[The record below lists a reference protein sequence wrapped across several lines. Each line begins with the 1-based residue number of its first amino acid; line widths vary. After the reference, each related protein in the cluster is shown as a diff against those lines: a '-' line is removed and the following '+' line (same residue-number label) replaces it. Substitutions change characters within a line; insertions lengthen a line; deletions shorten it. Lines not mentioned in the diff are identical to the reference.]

1 MLDTVDPAVA
11 LDKKTFE
18 RLRAEKELKLGEL
31 QRQAH
36 EDGLPVLLVF
46 EGWNGAGKGV
56 QINALLQC
64 FDPRGFQV
72 HTISRPNC
80 EEINRPFLWRFW
92 TKLPPK
98 GRIAIYDRSW
108 YYQTTM
114 DRVEERI
121 TRDQA
126 ELAYHDIQSFERQ
139 LVDDGYLIL
148 KFFLHISAKEQKK
161 RLRKVENDPE
171 QRWRVTG
178 DDWRAHQLYA
188 QYWDAFEEMFRQ
200 TDTAF
205 APWHVVEAE
214 DKRYSRV
221 KIMDI
226 IIAAVSRRLE
236 EMKRSAGAPPA
247 PASPAAPYVE
257 AVPFK
262 TAILR
267 EADLSRACEKKEYER
282 KLPVL
287 QERLRDLQ
295 YQAFREGV
303 PLIIVFEGWDAAG
316 KGGTIKRLT
325 NSLDPR
331 GYYVVPVGSPTD
343 EERQYHYLWRFWRH
357 MPADG
362 IVAIFDRSWYG
373 RVLVERVEGYARE
386 SEWRRAYRE
395 INEMEEHLAND
406 GAVLLKFWL
415 HIDADEQLKRFKA
428 READPNKQWKITAE
442 DWRNRDKRDLYEQAI
457 QEMFFR
463 TSTRLAPW
471 TVVES
476 NCKYYARLKTLETV
490 IQALEKRLK

>member
-1 MLDTVDPAVA
+1 MLDTVDPSISMG
-11 LDKKTFE
+11 KKDFA
-18 RLRAEKELKLGEL
+18 RLREEKEMRLGEL

-36 EDGLPVLLVF
+36 ECGLPILLVF

-56 QINALLQC
+56 QINALVQNL
-64 FDPRGFQV
+64 DPRGFKV

-80 EEINRPFLWRFW
+80 EETNRPFLWRFW

-98 GRIAIYDRSW
+98 GRIGIYDRSW
-108 YYQTTM
+108 YHQTTL

-121 TRDQA
+121 SRGEA

-178 DDWRAHQLYA
+178 DDWREHQLYA
-188 QYWDAFEEMFRQ
+188 QYWEAFEEMFRQ

-205 APWHVVEAE
+205 APWSVVEAE
-214 DKRYSRV
+214 DKRFSRM
-221 KIMDI
+221 KIMDSVI
-226 IIAAVSRRLE
+226 MAVSRRLDE
-236 EMKRSAGAPPA
+236 INRLGEPK
-247 PASPAAPYVE
+247 AAEKPYVE
-257 AVPFK
+257 TVPFQ

-267 EADLSRACEKKEYER
+267 EADLTRTCAKRDYEKK
-282 KLPVL
+282 LDVL
-287 QERLRDLQ
+287 QSRLRDLQ

-303 PLIIVFEGWDAAG
+303 PLIVAFEGWDAAG

-331 GYYVVPVGSPTD
+331 GYYVVPVASPTD
-343 EERQYHYLWRFWRH
+343 EEKQYHYLWRFWRH

-362 IVAIFDRSWYG
+362 IVTIFDRSWYG
-373 RVLVERVEGYARE
+373 RVLVERVEGLATE
-386 SEWRRAYRE
+386 AEWRRASRE
-395 INEMEEHLAND
+395 INEMEEHLTHD
-406 GAVLLKFWL
+406 GAVLVKCWL
-415 HIDADEQLKRFKA
+415 HIDAAEQLKRFKE
-428 READPNKQWKITAE
+428 READPNKQWKITEE
-442 DWRNRDKRDLYEQAI
+442 DWRNREKWGLYEQAI

-463 TSTRLAPW
+463 TSTRTAPW
-471 TVVES
+471 TVIES
-476 NCKYYARLKTLETV
+476 NCKYFARIKTLETV
-490 IQALEKRLK
+490 IHALEQRLK

>member
-1 MLDTVDPAVA
+1 MLDTVDPAITMG
-11 LDKKTFE
+11 KKEFE
-18 RLRAEKELKLGEL
+18 RLREEKELKLGEL

-36 EDGLPVLLVF
+36 ECGLPILLVF

-56 QINALLQC
+56 QINSLLQC
-64 FDPRGFQV
+64 LDPRGFKV
-72 HTISRPNC
+72 HPISRPNC

-121 TRDQA
+121 TREQA

-139 LVDDGYLIL
+139 LVDDGCLIL

-171 QRWRVTG
+171 QRWRVTSE
-178 DDWRAHQLYA
+178 DWRAHELYA
-188 QYWDAFEEMFRQ
+188 RYWDAFEEMFRQ

-214 DKRYSRV
+214 DKRYSRI
-221 KIMDI
+221 KIMDSV
-226 IIAAVSRRLE
+226 IAAVSRRLE
-236 EMKRSAGAPPA
+236 EMKRNGKRADAVEQ
-247 PASPAAPYVE
+247 PYVE
-257 AVPFK
+257 AVPF
-262 TAILR
+262 TTSILR
-267 EADLSRACEKKEYER
+267 EADLSRSCDKKEYER
-282 KLPVL
+282 KLPAL

-295 YQAFREGV
+295 YEAFRQGV

-373 RVLVERVEGYARE
+373 RVLVERVEGYAKQA
-386 SEWRRAYRE
+386 EWRRAYRE

-406 GAVLLKFWL
+406 RTILLKFWL

-442 DWRNRDKRDLYEQAI
+442 DWRNREKRPLYEQAI

-476 NCKYYARLKTLETV
+476 NCKYFARIKTLETV